1 MIKGQR
7 IFITGGAGFIGS
19 ALIGALLAH
28 NQITVF
34 DNLERNALKDRE
46 FADHPN
52 LELIIGNIL
61 DVPAM
66 QKALHHDT
74 QVLIHCAAMA
84 GIEPVLKNP
93 VKTMHVNMIGSANV
107 LAAAAGLADCRRV
120 VCFST
125 SEIFG
130 QYAMNSKES
139 ENTAIG
145 RVGEAR
151 WTYAVSKLAQ
161 DHLAMAYHQAQGLP
175 VTVLRPFNIYGPGQV
190 GASAMRNFILN
201 ALKNEPIEIH
211 GSGTQ
216 IRAWCY
222 VDDMID
228 ATLRSI
234 EEPRAVG
241 ELFNIG
247 NQMAIV
253 TVAELAAIIVR
264 ILNSR
269 SPVAF
274 KHKNYLDVEERI
286 PDTSKAKE
294 ILGFEASIGLEEGIR
309 RTAQYYQRIMA

>member
-1 MIKGQR
+1 MIEGQR

-19 ALIGALLAH
+19 ALIGRLLEH

-34 DNLERNALKDRE
+34 DNLERDSLKDRD

-52 LELIIGNIL
+52 LELIVGNIL
-61 DVPAM
+61 DAPGM
-66 QKALHHDT
+66 QRALHEDT

-107 LAAAAGLADCRRV
+107 LAAASRLVDCRKV

-130 QYAMNSKES
+130 QYAMNVKES
-139 ENTAIG
+139 EVTAIG
-145 RVGEAR
+145 RLGEAR

-161 DHLAMAYHQAQGLP
+161 DHLAMAYHQEQALP

-201 ALKNEPIEIH
+201 ALRNEPLEIH
-211 GSGTQ
+211 GDGTQ

-222 VDDMID
+222 VDDMIE
-228 ATLRSI
+228 ATMRAI
-234 EEPRAVG
+234 EEPRATG

-247 NQMAIV
+247 NHVSIV
-253 TVAELAAIIVR
+253 SIAELAQAIVQ

-269 SPVAF
+269 SPVVF
-274 KHKNYLDVEERI
+274 KHKNYVDVEQRI

-294 ILGFEASIGLEEGIR
+294 LLGFEARIGLEDGIR
-309 RTAQYYQRIMA
+309 RTAQYYETIMA